1 MWKVLVLGGVLAAC
15 SPSDERPAC
24 GVNHECPSGSS
35 CNAQDVCAPSGD
47 GGDGGGGDDGSVR
60 GCNGPP
66 AIDFDPVS
74 SYPGSGLTPSVIV
87 TNGNDDGADSLRA
100 VIAAAPANAVV
111 GFSQQLAGAT
121 IKLTR
126 RIELTRS
133 VTIDGGAAPGL
144 TIDADLKDNAFHF
157 NGDAATKLAVFSLRI
172 TRGRTMGSGGA
183 ISVNGGALELEI
195 GGVTFVDNAAGEGGA
210 IRAGYRSIKTFVHD
224 SVFIRNDGSLTA
236 SGFSGGAISASGGE
250 LHVVRC
256 RFDAN
261 VGSTSGAVYAIHAN
275 PVIEYSV
282 LVGNRSSGTTGS
294 GAFFADGGG
303 PGDYGNGITTPGEI
317 TLRGLRVEGNR
328 GAGDDGGAAELYA
341 YPSDTVTVESS
352 TFRNNQSN
360 PGRAGSLF
368 IHADKVVDLRRVA
381 FVGNTATRSGGAIWA
396 DGNATY
402 SIENALFS
410 GNTSMNDL
418 GGALRME
425 LSATGALRIASTTI
439 VDNAANGGNGALW
452 LPGIRD
458 VSVRNTIVANNTGS
472 AGAQQINFPVTDGG
486 GNLEW
491 PASGASTR
499 TLAMARVVDPLLEP
513 LTMNE
518 GTWVRALVTG
528 SPALDTAVLP
538 APPLDQ
544 RGAHRDSTPD
554 IGAFE
559 VGGTCD

>member
-1 MWKVLVLGGVLAAC
+1 MWKVLLLGGLLSAC
-15 SPSDERPAC
+15 SSSDDRPAC
-24 GVNHECPSGSS
+24 GVAHECPSGFS
-35 CNAQDVCAPSGD
+35 CNAQDVCDPSGD
-47 GGDGGGGDDGSVR
+47 GGGNGDGGSVR

-74 SYPGSGLTPSVIV
+74 SYPGSGLTPSVV
-87 TNGNDDGADSLRA
+87 VMNGNDDGADSLRA
-100 VIAAAPANAVV
+100 VIAAAPPGAVV
-111 GFSQQLAGAT
+111 GFAPHLAGTT
-121 IKLTR
+121 IRLTR

-144 TIDADLKDNAFHF
+144 TIDGDLKDSALHF
-157 NGDAATKLAVFSLRI
+157 NGDAPTKLAVFSLRI
-172 TRGRTMGSGGA
+172 TRGRTVGSGGA

-210 IRAGYRSIKTFVHD
+210 VRAGYRSIQTFVHD
-224 SVFIRNDGSLTA
+224 STFLRNDGSLTG
-236 SGFSGGAISASGGE
+236 SGFSGGAISASGGA

-282 LVGNRSSGTTGS
+282 LVGNRSSGAGGS
-294 GAFFADGGG
+294 GAVFVDGGG
-303 PGDYGNGITTPGEI
+303 PGDYGNGITTPGAI

-341 YPSDTVTVESS
+341 YPFDTVTIESA

-360 PGRAGSLF
+360 PGRAGALF
-368 IHADKVVDLRRVA
+368 IHADNVVDLRRVA

-396 DGNATY
+396 DGNARY

-410 GNTSMNDL
+410 GNASMGDL

-425 LSATGALRIASTTI
+425 LAATGTLRIASTTI
-439 VDNAANGGNGALW
+439 VDNVASGGNGALW

-499 TLAMARVVDPLLEP
+499 TLAMARTVDPLLE
-513 LTMNE
+513 LLAVDE
-518 GTWVRALVTG
+518 GTWVRAPASG
-528 SPALDTAVLP
+528 SPALDSAMVP
-538 APPLDQ
+538 APALDQ
-544 RGAHRDSTPD
+544 RGAHRDATPD
-554 IGAFE
+554 TGAFE